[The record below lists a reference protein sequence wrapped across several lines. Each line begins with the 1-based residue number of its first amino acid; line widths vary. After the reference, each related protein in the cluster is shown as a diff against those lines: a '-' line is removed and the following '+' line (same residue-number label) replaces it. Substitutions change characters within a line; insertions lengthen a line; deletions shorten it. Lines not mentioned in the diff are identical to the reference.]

1 MKSADKGN
9 REKPPG
15 IHLSRRVRI
24 AGVVGIGLAVVIY
37 VGVILVASAQLER
50 LLPRTIAEAVG
61 GQDANRYTVE
71 IGDVCL
77 APSLR
82 GVTVEGLTIVFD
94 SATATDI
101 TEPVLV
107 RAASLGSVRVS
118 GVRLIPLLRGEGIF
132 VSSVEIDEPRIEFDF
147 SVAAVEKLPASDAT
161 SGDAASPESE
171 EFSPP
176 DATLRRIRIR
186 DGSVDATQVTERG
199 TLTSF
204 IHGLDLELTEIRIDS
219 LSFANPVRALANSR
233 VSIAFDTARH
243 VFDDSL
249 YVLTATQVRAD
260 SRDSLVQIGA
270 VQLIPTLEAAPFFDR
285 LPERADRINM
295 SAGPISIEGID
306 FAGYVSEKT
315 VRVRLVD
322 VDSLDLHV
330 YSDINLDWGP
340 RARPCRYHNG
350 FAEIPV
356 PLRVDTIRANNALI
370 RYSELSKGSERP
382 GELTL
387 EEVNGTVVNLTNDPA
402 GMTHETPAVASIT
415 AKLFGEAPMQA
426 TLAYPLLSPTLDFR
440 LEASAGPMNLVT
452 ANRFATNTT
461 GVEVEQGQL
470 DSLWLTTEVMN
481 GQAEGRVLM
490 LYRDLDFRLVNKNS
504 GKEMAWHAVA
514 GFAANLVLRSN
525 SPGKPEDTP
534 HEGKIEY
541 TCGDNDIVFF
551 EFFVHFLANGLKRIV
566 I

>member
-1 MKSADKGN
+1 VNAK
-9 REKPPG
+9 REKAPA
-15 IHLSRRVRI
+15 RRLGRRARI
-24 AGVVGIGLAVVIY
+24 AAVVGIGLVVVIY
-37 VGVILVASAQLER
+37 VGVLLVANAQLGR
-50 LLPRTIAEAVG
+50 LLPRAIAEAVG
-61 GQDANRYTVE
+61 GQDADRYTVE
-71 IGDVCL
+71 VGDVRL

-82 GVTVEGLTIVFD
+82 GVTVEDLTVAFD
-94 SATATDI
+94 SAAATDI
-101 TEPVLV
+101 TEPALV

-132 VSSVEIDEPRIEFDF
+132 VSSVEIDEPRIELDF
-147 SVAAVEKLPASDAT
+147 SVAAVEKLPASDAAR
-161 SGDAASPESE
+161 GDAASPESE

-176 DATLRRIRIR
+176 EAILRRIRIR
-186 DGSVDATQVTERG
+186 DGSVDLTQVTERG

-204 IHGLDLELTEIRIDS
+204 LHGLDLELTEIRIDT
-219 LSFANPVRALANSR
+219 LSFANPGRALTNSR
-233 VSIAFDTARH
+233 VSVAFDTVRH
-243 VFDDSL
+243 VFGDSL

-260 SRDSLVQIGA
+260 SRDSLVRIGT
-270 VQLIPTLEAAPFFDR
+270 VQLVPTLEAAPFFDR

-295 SAGPISIEGID
+295 SAGPIRVEGLD
-306 FAGYVSEKT
+306 FAGYVSEET
-315 VRVRLVD
+315 VHVRLVD

-340 RARPCRYHNG
+340 RAMPCRYHNG
-350 FAEIPV
+350 FAEIPF
-356 PLRVDTIRANNALI
+356 PLRIDTIRVNDALI
-370 RYSELSKGSERP
+370 RYSELANGSERP

-387 EEVNGTVVNLTNDPA
+387 EELNGTVVNLTNDPDR
-402 GMTHETPAVASIT
+402 MTYDTPAVANVT

-426 TLAYPLLSPTLDFR
+426 SLAYPLLSPTVDFS
-440 LEASAGPMNLVT
+440 LEAAAGPMDLVT

-461 GVEVEQGQL
+461 GVEVEKGQL
-470 DSLWLTTEVMN
+470 DSLWLSAEVKD

-514 GFAANLVLRSN
+514 GFAANIVLRSN
-525 SPGKPEDTP
+525 NPGKPEDTP
-534 HEGKIEY
+534 RDGKIEY
-541 TCGDNDIVFF
+541 SCGDNDMVFF